1 MKLFNK
7 LKDGVSK
14 SMGEGVA
21 KRAVEKASLV
31 LQEELG
37 KALKLGA
44 KTIQDDEKY
53 KKMVVKPALLSLAAS
68 SGGVTKLIPGFDEK
82 FTKAMLQAR
91 DELLVFNGDEVTL
104 ADGFEKKLPGI
115 IEDSL
120 AT

>member
-14 SMGEGVA
+14 SVGEGAA
-21 KRAVEKASLV
+21 KRAVEKASPV